1 MGAVVGAVVVAVVVA
16 VAVVV
21 VVGVVVGVGVAVVV
35 GVGVALMFPS
45 SDASDYEHEP
55 RRSLATWL
63 HAWSE
68 PKLRADLDA
77 PPPLPDHLVGVCGTC
92 GGSGVRSEH
101 ALPAPYASE
110 PCSECAE
117 RPAVSTP
124 RTA

>member
-1 MGAVVGAVVVAVVVA
+1 M
-16 VAVVV
+16 
-21 VVGVVVGVGVAVVV
+21 VVV